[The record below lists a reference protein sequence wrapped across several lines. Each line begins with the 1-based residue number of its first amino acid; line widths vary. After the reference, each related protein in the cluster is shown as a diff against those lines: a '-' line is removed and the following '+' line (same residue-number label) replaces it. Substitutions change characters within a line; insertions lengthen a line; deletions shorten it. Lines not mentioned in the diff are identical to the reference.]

1 MVGRARWKV
10 GAGGSSARNIVAGG
24 KPVRAP
30 EWTACRAQEL
40 AHGFQPGPVEKKGEG
55 EKGPAAKK
63 RVMVEGE
70 SVMERGSGQVRHC
83 PANDHVRRGT
93 DLLGFTV

>member
-55 EKGPAAKK
+55 EKGPAARK

-70 SVMERGSGQVRHC
+70 RSWKGEV
-83 PANDHVRRGT
+83 DKLGT
-93 DLLGFTV
+93 AQPMIM